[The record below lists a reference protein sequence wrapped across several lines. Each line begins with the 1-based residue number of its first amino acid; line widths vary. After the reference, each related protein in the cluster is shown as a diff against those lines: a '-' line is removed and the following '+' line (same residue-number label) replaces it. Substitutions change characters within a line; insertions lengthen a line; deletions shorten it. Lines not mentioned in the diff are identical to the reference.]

1 MSKKDTTYILN
12 EIRNYLDEFNNASD
26 DYYSFIK
33 LSKELTEL
41 RTTIQ
46 RIELVDASIPYI
58 NQLKK
63 QYDAKEQAYIAL
75 YKYIKHGLISS
86 WYETNKI
93 IKDIGKISDADLS
106 SKNKQM
112 QYLNHYKTLL
122 QENNNI
128 IKPTLKERIAYSLSN
143 LIRKRWKHE

>member
-46 RIELVDASIPYI
+46 RIELADASIPYI

-63 QYDAKEQAYIAL
+63 QYDTKEQAYIAL
-75 YKYIKHGLISS
+75 YKYIKYGLISS

-93 IKDIGKISDADLS
+93 IKDIRKISDADLS
-106 SKNKQM
+106 SKNKQI

-143 LIRKRWKHE
+143 LIRKR

>member
-26 DYYSFIK
+26 DYYSFIE
-33 LSKELTEL
+33 LSNELSEL

-46 RIELVDASIPYI
+46 RIELADVPYI

-93 IKDIGKISDADLS
+93 IKDIGK
-106 SKNKQM
+106 
-112 QYLNHYKTLL
+112 
-122 QENNNI
+122 
-128 IKPTLKERIAYSLSN
+128 
-143 LIRKRWKHE
+143 

>member
-46 RIELVDASIPYI
+46 RIELTDASIPYI

-63 QYDAKEQAYIAL
+63 QYDTKGTSLHRTIQV
-75 YKYIKHGLISS
+75 
-86 WYETNKI
+86 
-93 IKDIGKISDADLS
+93 
-106 SKNKQM
+106 
-112 QYLNHYKTLL
+112 YKTRF
-122 QENNNI
+122 NFIVVWN
-128 IKPTLKERIAYSLSN
+128 
-143 LIRKRWKHE
+143 

>member
-46 RIELVDASIPYI
+46 RIELADASIPYI

-93 IKDIGKISDADLS
+93 IKDIGKISDANLS

-112 QYLNHYKTLL
+112 QYLNHYKT
-122 QENNNI
+122 
-128 IKPTLKERIAYSLSN
+128 
-143 LIRKRWKHE
+143 

>member
-12 EIRNYLDEFNNASD
+12 EIRDYLDEFNNASD

-33 LSKELTEL
+33 LSKELAEL

-46 RIELVDASIPYI
+46 RIELADANIPYI

-63 QYDAKEQAYIAL
+63 QYDAKEKTYIAL
-75 YKYIKHGLISS
+75 YKHIKHGLISS

-106 SKNKQM
+106 SKNKQI

-122 QENNNI
+122 QENNDI

-143 LIRKRWKHE
+143 LIRKR

>member
-41 RTTIQ
+41 RNTIQ
-46 RIELVDASIPYI
+46 RIELADTSIPYI

-75 YKYIKHGLISS
+75 Y
-86 WYETNKI
+86 TV
-93 IKDIGKISDADLS
+93 
-106 SKNKQM
+106 
-112 QYLNHYKTLL
+112 
-122 QENNNI
+122 
-128 IKPTLKERIAYSLSN
+128 
-143 LIRKRWKHE
+143 